1 MDDDVLAHADST
13 RTAATQVQLRSLFMP
28 RPYAALR
35 AAASYLRTTRNAAIR
50 LACLLAYAVRDE
62 LQQPLPWDIPMSDTF
77 LAGRTALV
85 TGSTSGIGLAIAS
98 ALAAAG
104 AKVAINGLGS
114 AEQIAA
120 ALAEVHAAGSV
131 DARPLQVR
139 YFNADLRDADAVE
152 AMMAEIAA
160 WSPID
165 ILVNNAGIQHAVP
178 LAEMPVQK
186 WNDIIAI
193 NLSAAFHSMR
203 AALPGMAAR
212 GYGRVVNIASVHGLV
227 ASKDKAPYVAS
238 KFGII
243 GLSKVAALEYAA
255 QGSRDSGGVT
265 VNCICPGWV
274 ETPLIE
280 PQIEARMAGGSR
292 DDGVRALLAEKQPSL
307 RMSLPAEIAAL
318 AVFLCRREAHNIT
331 GAALPV
337 DGGWTAQ

>member
-1 MDDDVLAHADST
+1 MQIVMHCSSCCPG
-13 RTAATQVQLRSLFMP
+13 VP
-28 RPYAALR
+28 
-35 AAASYLRTTRNAAIR
+35 I
-50 LACLLAYAVRDE
+50 
-62 LQQPLPWDIPMSDTF
+62 SDTF

-98 ALAAAG
+98 ALAASG
-104 AKVAINGLGS
+104 ARVAINGLGTT
-114 AEQIAA
+114 EQIASA
-120 ALAEVHAAGSV
+120 IAQVDAAGNGG
-131 DARPLQVR
+131 DRPASTR
-139 YFNADLRDADAVE
+139 YFGADLRDPVAIESMMDELVE
-152 AMMAEIAA
+152 
-160 WSPID
+160 WSGGGID

-178 LAEMPVQK
+178 LHEMPVQK

-193 NLSAAFHSMR
+193 NLSSAFHTMR
-203 AALPGMAAR
+203 AALPGMAVR

-238 KFGII
+238 KFGIV
-243 GLSKVAALEYAA
+243 GLGKVAALEYAA

-307 RMSLPAEIAAL
+307 RMTLPDEIAAL

-331 GAALPV
+331 GASLPV

>member
-1 MDDDVLAHADST
+1 MHGQYDA
-13 RTAATQVQLRSLFMP
+13 RGR
-28 RPYAALR
+28 
-35 AAASYLRTTRNAAIR
+35 AASYLRTSAGNGILRR
-50 LACLLAYAVRDE
+50 GLLAYAAGARRHGTAMND
-62 LQQPLPWDIPMSDTF
+62 PTHRDTF
-77 LAGRTALV
+77 LQGRTALV
-85 TGSTSGIGLAIAS
+85 TGSTSGIGLAIAT

-104 AKVAINGLGS
+104 SKVAINGLGTPEQVAS
-114 AEQIAA
+114 AIAT
-120 ALAEVHAAGSV
+120 VDAAGNGGT
-131 DARPLQVR
+131 RH
-139 YFNADLRDADAVE
+139 FGADLRDADAIA
-152 AMMAEIAA
+152 AMMADLAA
-160 WSPID
+160 WSNGGID

-178 LAEMPVQK
+178 LHEMPVSR
-186 WNDIIAI
+186 WNDIIAV
-193 NLSAAFHSMR
+193 NLSSAFHTMR
-203 AALPGMAAR
+203 AAMPAMAAR

-238 KFGII
+238 KFGIV

-255 QGSRDSGGVT
+255 QGSRDSGGIT
-265 VNCICPGWV
+265 VNCVCPGWV

-331 GAALPV
+331 GASLPV